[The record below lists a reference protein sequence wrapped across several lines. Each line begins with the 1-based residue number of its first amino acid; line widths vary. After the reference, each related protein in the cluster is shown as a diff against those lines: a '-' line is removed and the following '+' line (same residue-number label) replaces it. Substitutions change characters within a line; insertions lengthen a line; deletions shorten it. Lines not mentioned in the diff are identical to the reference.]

1 MKLRPTRLFLAL
13 GLGLA
18 VTLPAQSQ
26 SMGPVGS
33 GGYGLGTMGGGM
45 MGGGMM
51 GGGMMGGGMM
61 GGYGPRN
68 EAPGQGNVPAPQWR
82 ELSSYVQSNG
92 LPCMSC
98 HAFTYRRTGPAYMD
112 IARRFAGQ
120 PDGAAELAGAISNGV
135 YGRWP
140 GYPPMPGGLAKPGQA
155 RELARLILQLAP

>member
-1 MKLRPTRLFLAL
+1 MKLHRTRLILRLAL
-13 GLGLA
+13 GLGLGLA
-18 VTLPAQSQ
+18 VALPAQPQ
-26 SMGPVGS
+26 GMGPGGS
-33 GGYGLGTMGGGM
+33 GGYGPGM
-45 MGGGMM
+45 SGGGMM

-68 EAPGQGNVPAPQWR
+68 EVPGQGNVPSPPQWR

-98 HAFTYRRTGPAYMD
+98 HAFAYRRTGPAYMD

-120 PDGAAELAGAISNGV
+120 PDGATELAGAISNGV
-135 YGRWP
+135 HGRWP

-155 RELARLILQLAP
+155 RELARLILELAP